1 VQVSTAAERLAV
13 IQNNYN
19 DALNNEPNDLANAKT
34 AEDVTAI
41 QANLANA
48 RSAYYAAIAAQ
59 LTMNGTNV
67 EAAYAAAASAHA
79 AVTKAREDAAALAVL
94 LQKLTGATNTA
105 ADLLKLAKSPTA

>member
-1 VQVSTAAERLAV
+1 LSTAAERLAV

-19 DALNNEPNDLANAKT
+19 NALTNEPHDLANAKT

-48 RSAYYAAIAAQ
+48 RSTYYAAIAAQ
-59 LTMNGTNV
+59 LTTNGASV
-67 EAAYAAAASAHA
+67 EAAFDAAAAAHA
-79 AVTKAREDAAALAVL
+79 AVIKAREDSAALATL

-105 ADLLKLAKSPTA
+105 TDLLKLAKSVAS

>member
-1 VQVSTAAERLAV
+1 LAL

-19 DALNNEPNDLANAKT
+19 NALTNEPHDLASAKT

-59 LTMNGTNV
+59 LTMSGASV
-67 EAAYAAAASAHA
+67 EAAYDAAVAAHA
-79 AVTKAREDAAALAVL
+79 AVTKAREDSAALAVL
-94 LQKLTGATNTA
+94 LQKLTGATHTA
-105 ADLLKLAKSPTA
+105 TDLLKLAKTATS

>member
-1 VQVSTAAERLAV
+1 VSTGAERLAV

-19 DALNNEPNDLANAKT
+19 NALANEPHDLANAKT

-59 LTMNGTNV
+59 LTTNGANV
-67 EAAYAAAASAHA
+67 ETAYDAAIAAHD
-79 AVTKAREDAAALAVL
+79 AVTKAREDSAALAVL
-94 LQKLTGATNTA
+94 LQKLSGATNTA
-105 ADLLKLAKSPTA
+105 THLLKLAKSVTT

>member
-1 VQVSTAAERLAV
+1 MSTAAERLAV

-19 DALNNEPNDLANAKT
+19 SALTNEPHDLANAKT

-59 LTMNGTNV
+59 LTAGGANV
-67 EAAYAAAASAHA
+67 ETAYDAAVSAHA
-79 AVTKAREDAAALAVL
+79 AVTKAREDAAALTSL
-94 LQKLTGATNTA
+94 LQKLIGATNTA
-105 ADLLKLAKSPTA
+105 TDLLKLAKSVTS

>member
-1 VQVSTAAERLAV
+1 VSTAAERLAV

-19 DALNNEPNDLANAKT
+19 NALTNEPHDLANAKT

-59 LTMNGTNV
+59 LTANGENV
-67 EAAYAAAASAHA
+67 EAAYDAAIAAHV
-79 AVTKAREDAAALAVL
+79 AVTKAREDAAALPLL
-94 LQKLTGATNTA
+94 LQRLTGATHTA
-105 ADLLKLAKSPTA
+105 THLLKLAKSATA

>member
-1 VQVSTAAERLAV
+1 MSTAAERLAV

-19 DALNNEPNDLANAKT
+19 NALTNEPNDLANAKT

-59 LTMNGTNV
+59 LTTNGANV
-67 EAAYAAAASAHA
+67 EVAYEAAVAAHA
-79 AVTKAREDAAALAVL
+79 AVTNAREDTAALPTL

-105 ADLLKLAKSPTA
+105 TDLLKLAKSLTS